1 METYTPP
8 FDSVADDDLM
18 DTLKVRVYYLD
29 DYAAYWLRLVA
40 QCGTALREQCDAA
53 LRERNEMCVQVRK
66 QLDTY

>member
-8 FDSVADDDLM
+8 FDSVADDEI
-18 DTLKVRVYYLD
+18 LKVREYHLD
-29 DYAAYWLRLVA
+29 DYAAYWLRLVT

-53 LRERNEMCVQVRK
+53 LRERNAMCVQVCK